1 MQEQQ
6 RQRNNLSSPKTPS
19 TRRTPRVV
27 IVGAGFGGLEAAL
40 KLGKAPA
47 EVTVIDRTNHYVF
60 QPLLYQVA
68 TAYLSPADITA
79 PIRNVLRRQRN
90 TEVLMAEVTDVDTA
104 RRQVLMRDQMTGAE
118 RSVPY
123 DYLVLA
129 TGAGQSYF
137 GHDAWE
143 KYAPSLKTIP
153 DATSLRRKVLLAF
166 EQAEMAATSAT
177 DETSATGDQERIR
190 ALLTFVIVGGGPT
203 GVELAGAIAELAH
216 RTLPGEFRHINARD
230 ARIILVEGLPRLLN
244 TFPET
249 LSAKAARKLER
260 LGVDVQTGK
269 TVDEVDAEGVMVAGE
284 RIAASTVIWAA
295 GVRASPAGR
304 WLGAEMDRAG
314 RVIVNDDLTLP
325 DHPEIFVVGDTANA
339 TGENGKPL
347 PGVAPVAMQ
356 QGRYVGRTI
365 RARIEGREHQRPFKY
380 FNKGNLA
387 TIGRSF
393 AIADFGFARVS
404 GFIAWVLWLG
414 VHILYLIGF
423 RNRLLVMV
431 QWAWAYFTYEHGAR
445 IITPQMRE
453 PRPTYAHPIEPEKIP
468 SGRS

>member
-1 MQEQQ
+1 MRQQQ
-6 RQRNNLSSPKTPS
+6 RHNLSSIHTQH
-19 TRRTPRVV
+19 TQHTPRVV

-47 EVTVIDRTNHYVF
+47 RVTVIDRTNHYVF

-90 TEVLMAEVTDVDTA
+90 TDALMAEVTDVDTA
-104 RRQVLMRDQMTGAE
+104 RREVWMRDQATGAE

-137 GHDAWE
+137 GHDEWE

-166 EQAEMAATSAT
+166 EEAEMAAASG
-177 DETSATGDQERIR
+177 TGASERIR

-230 ARIILVEGLPRLLN
+230 VRIILVEAMPHLLN
-244 TFPET
+244 TFPES

-260 LGVDVQTGK
+260 MGVEVRTGEA
-269 TVDEVDAEGVMVAGE
+269 VEQVDAEGVVVAGQ
-284 RIAASTVIWAA
+284 RIAASTAIWAA
-295 GVRASPAGR
+295 GVRASPAGN
-304 WLGAEMDRAG
+304 WLGAETDRAG

-325 DHPEIFVVGDTANA
+325 GHPEIFVIGDTASA
-339 TGENGKPL
+339 PSEQGKPL

-356 QGRYVGRTI
+356 QGRYVGKTI
-365 RARIEGREHQRPFKY
+365 RARIEGRENPHPFKY

-387 TIGRSF
+387 TIGRSY

-404 GFIAWVLWLG
+404 GFIAWALWLA

-431 QWAWAYFTYEHGAR
+431 QWAWAYFTYEHGSR

-453 PRPTYAHPIEPEKIP
+453 PQPLPAQREAPEKIP
-468 SGRS
+468 AGSA

>member
-1 MQEQQ
+1 MEQ
-6 RQRNNLSSPKTPS
+6 RVNIPS
-19 TRRTPRVV
+19 TKHRNGLSGQQTAWIPRVV

-40 KLGKAPA
+40 KLGKAPTH
-47 EVTVIDRTNHYVF
+47 VTVIDRNNHYVF

-90 TEVLMAEVTDVDTA
+90 TDVLLAEVTDVDTA
-104 RRQVLMRDQMTGAE
+104 RRQVWMRDQTTGAE

-137 GHDAWE
+137 GHDDWE
-143 KYAPSLKTIP
+143 QYAPSLKTIP
-153 DATSLRRKVLLAF
+153 DATALRRKVLVAF
-166 EQAEMAATSAT
+166 EEAEMAAAAAT
-177 DETSATGDQERIR
+177 DATSDRERIR

-216 RTLPGEFRHINARD
+216 RTLRGDFRHINVSD
-230 ARIILVEGLPRLLN
+230 ARILLVEAMPRLLN
-244 TFPET
+244 TFPES
-249 LSAKAARKLER
+249 LSAKATRKLER
-260 LGVDVQTGK
+260 LGVEVRTGQA
-269 TVDEVDAEGVMVAGE
+269 VEDVDAESVVIAGE
-284 RIAASTVIWAA
+284 RIEAGTVVWAA
-295 GVRASPAGR
+295 GVRASPAGK

-314 RVIVNDDLTLP
+314 RVIVSDDLSLP
-325 DHPEIFVVGDTANA
+325 DHPEIFVIGDTASA
-339 TGENGKPL
+339 PSEHGKPL

-365 RARIEGREHQRPFKY
+365 RARIEGRENPHPFKY

-393 AIADFGFARVS
+393 AIADFGFARAS
-404 GFIAWVLWLG
+404 GFLAWVLWLG

-423 RNRLLVMV
+423 RNRLLVML

-453 PRPTYAHPIEPEKIP
+453 PQHVPQEREKIP
-468 SGRS
+468 AGHA